1 MQKMQIRIIDS
12 PVGKLRLVAEDGFLT
27 ELRFGGESAVFDGDG
42 ENNRLLDEVE
52 RQLGE
57 YFRGE
62 RKRFDLP
69 IRMKGTPFQ
78 LKDWDALK
86 EIPYGETVTYGEIA
100 RRIGKPN
107 ASRAVGM
114 ANHNNPISIIVP
126 CHRVIG
132 KNGKLTGYGGGLSAK
147 QLLLELEQKWKS
159 HGEV

>member
-1 MQKMQIRIIDS
+1 MPRMQIRIIDS

-27 ELRFGGESAVFDGDG
+27 ELRFGGEPAVVDG
-42 ENNRLLDEVE
+42 ELQDNAVLDEVQ
-52 RQLGE
+52 RQLDE
-57 YFRGE
+57 YFCGV

-69 IRMKGTPFQ
+69 LKMKGTAFQ
-78 LKDWDALK
+78 MADWEALK

-100 RRIGKPN
+100 RRIGRPK
-107 ASRAVGM
+107 AGRAVGM

-132 KNGKLTGYGGGLSAK
+132 QNGKLTGYGGGIEIKK
-147 QLLLELEQKWKS
+147 QLLELEQKWKE

>member
-1 MQKMQIRIIDS
+1 MPRMQIRIIDS

-27 ELRFGGESAVFDGDG
+27 ELRFGGEPAVIEGTAQDHDV
-42 ENNRLLDEVE
+42 LDKTE

-69 IRMKGTPFQ
+69 LRMKGTAFQ
-78 LKDWDALK
+78 RETWQTLK
-86 EIPYGETVTYGEIA
+86 EIPYGETVAYGEIA
-100 RRIGKPN
+100 RRMGRPG

-114 ANHNNPISIIVP
+114 ANHANPIAIIVP

-132 KNGKLTGYGGGLSAK
+132 RNGRLTGYGGGLDIK
-147 QLLLELEQKWKS
+147 RQLLELEQKWKDN
-159 HGEV
+159 GEV